1 MYAAMN
7 VKKILTLTA
16 ILALLQACS
25 GPSNKAGIERGWREA
40 GRILE
45 RIIPP
50 TFPDQVFMITE
61 YGAAS
66 DGSLCTEAFR
76 KAIEACHTSG
86 GGRVIVPADTFLT
99 GAIHLL
105 SNVNLHLEE
114 GAVVRFS
121 TDPED
126 YLPVVLTRSE
136 GMELYNYSPLV
147 YAFRQE
153 NIAITG
159 KGVLDGQAS
168 QENWW
173 TWRGREQF
181 GWKEGMPSG
190 HDSGSFPRLFE
201 MSEKGVPVEERIF
214 GEGAYL
220 RPSFVQPYQC
230 KNILIEDVTLINPP
244 MWMLHPVLSENL
256 TIRGVKLYSK
266 DAPNGDGCDPECC
279 RDVLIEEC
287 VFNTGDDCIAI
298 KSGRNRQGYEPGIP
312 SENIIIR
319 KCTMQDG
326 HGGITLG
333 SELSGGIRNVF
344 GYDCDM
350 SSPNLV
356 RALRL
361 KSNRYRGG
369 IVENIFFRDIRVGEV
384 GSTAIHINQNY
395 QEKSDMIYGPE
406 KFTVFRDIF
415 VERLSCQRAEY
426 AVQIIGIEEQ
436 PVENVQIIDCRFEN
450 VDKENVLQFV
460 RGIIFKD
467 VLINGA
473 PVDRVPIT
481 IMEVKDDK

>member
-1 MYAAMN
+1 MN
-7 VKKILTLTA
+7 PKKILTLTA
-16 ILALLQACS
+16 ILALLQACN
-25 GPSNKAGIERGWREA
+25 GQRNKADIEREWEEA
-40 GRILE
+40 ERILE

-50 TFPDQVFMITE
+50 EFPAKYFLITD

-76 KAIEACHTSG
+76 TAIEACHAAG

-105 SNVNLHLEE
+105 SNVNLHLKE
-114 GAVVRFS
+114 GAVIRFS
-121 TDPED
+121 TKPED

-136 GMELYNYSPLV
+136 GMELYNYSPLI

-190 HDSGSFPRLFE
+190 HDPGSFPRLFE

-220 RPSFVQPYQC
+220 RPSFVQPYDC
-230 KNILIEDVTLINPP
+230 RNILIEGVTLINPP

-266 DAPNGDGCDPECC
+266 GAPNGDGCDPECC

-319 KCTMQDG
+319 KCTMKDG

-384 GSTAIHINQNY
+384 GSTAIHINQDY
-395 QEKSDMIYGPE
+395 QEKSDIIYGPE

-415 VERLSCQRAEY
+415 VEGLTCAQAEY
-426 AVQIIGIEEQ
+426 AVQIIGMEEQ

-450 VDKENVLQFV
+450 VAQENVLRFV
-460 RGIIFKD
+460 QGIIFEN
-467 VLINGA
+467 VLINY
-473 PVDRVPIT
+473 
-481 IMEVKDDK
+481 EK